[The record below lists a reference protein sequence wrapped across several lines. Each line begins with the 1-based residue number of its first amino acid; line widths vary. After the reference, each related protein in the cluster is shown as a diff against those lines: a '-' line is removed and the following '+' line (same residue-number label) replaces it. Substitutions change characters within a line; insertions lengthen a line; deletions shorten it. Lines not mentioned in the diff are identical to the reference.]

1 MGRRSGVSKSSACWL
16 FTVPRRRLE
25 KKGNVGIEFGGL
37 EQGYPHDNMFS
48 HYFLSICTLT
58 PEMDTNIAVNW
69 FSRYLYYVTFITVS

>member
-1 MGRRSGVSKSSACWL
+1 MGRRSGVSKSSTCWL
-16 FTVPRRRLE
+16 FTVPRRRLK

-48 HYFLSICTLT
+48 HYFLSIT
-58 PEMDTNIAVNW
+58 PAMDTNIAVNW